1 MALTEQEIY
10 AELTKIFRHLF
21 KNPTLELAADTSPA
35 QIGYWNS
42 FAQVNIVL
50 AVEDRF
56 EFEIHTDELRSLK
69 TIGDFARLITARS
82 GLGTL
87 AK

>member
-21 KNPTLELAADTSPA
+21 KNPTLELTADTSPA

-56 EFEIHTDELRSLK
+56 EFEIHTEELKTLR
-69 TIGDFARLITARS
+69 TIGDFVKLIQSRD
-82 GLGTL
+82 
-87 AK
+87 